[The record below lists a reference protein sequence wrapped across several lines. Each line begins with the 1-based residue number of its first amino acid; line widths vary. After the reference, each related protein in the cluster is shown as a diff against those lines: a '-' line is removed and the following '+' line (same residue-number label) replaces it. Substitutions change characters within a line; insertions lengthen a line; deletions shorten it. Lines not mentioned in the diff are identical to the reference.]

1 MYVVE
6 YTQLYKQATA
16 VQPGVKKL
24 CWQVTIHL
32 QVVGFAFRA
41 PLIAQPR
48 YQQGESNSRAG
59 GPSKRFTGPIR
70 LPKKNLLAWVSRI
83 FEAAKKRFILQL
95 GRGKQARKPEKY
107 LRFSR
112 ENRLLFLKNP
122 GKMEGGHWATRVP
135 DVLLHHTQ
143 GCPCTC
149 TGEASSLMR
158 RWSPS
163 LWTWKCLNMLG
174 KWQGTLSCMI
184 KSGEL
189 CGH

>member
-1 MYVVE
+1 MLCYYIIYYMHTSLSSILKINTCIYIHIYIHIYIYTYIYIKYNLHMYVVE

-112 ENRLLFLKNP
+112 ENRLLF
-122 GKMEGGHWATRVP
+122 
-135 DVLLHHTQ
+135 
-143 GCPCTC
+143 
-149 TGEASSLMR
+149 
-158 RWSPS
+158 
-163 LWTWKCLNMLG
+163 
-174 KWQGTLSCMI
+174 
-184 KSGEL
+184 
-189 CGH
+189 